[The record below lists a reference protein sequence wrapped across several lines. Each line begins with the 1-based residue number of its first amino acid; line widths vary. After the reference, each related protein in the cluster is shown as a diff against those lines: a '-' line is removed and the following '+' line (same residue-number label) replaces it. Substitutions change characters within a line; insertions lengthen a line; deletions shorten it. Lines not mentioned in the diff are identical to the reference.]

1 MLESEKLIQIV
12 KAWLAYIKLE
22 ELTQAEVERS
32 SDIYSKVVDKGVQLV
47 GNKLLL
53 DSEVFT
59 QFQKQQ
65 QAAKRGNKNDV
76 QMAVAFPQ
84 IYRIN
89 GKGKEQKLK
98 YLPLFTID
106 ISPIFKGNYRK
117 TGWDLTEYE
126 FQPVVVNLMRLYR
139 LEEEQAESLIVASG
153 ILKFLEDTF
162 KGRFPTLR
170 DFLDLVDL
178 PNGRYK
184 TFQQPYLLRCDFTP
198 YNAQIKQD
206 LQEIL
211 KQFQQPN
218 YQSEWLTE
226 TSPAMQYL
234 WGKPQSPRHQQGVG
248 GRVSGVGREEDG
260 DCNPNMTLNSQLADS
275 QTQSFSSTPYT
286 PHPTPR
292 APIPPHPRYQV
303 GEEWARPDEVMFW
316 GAFPDHAPDE
326 YQAAVLKHSQE
337 NWLTAVC
344 GPPGTGKTEVFLHLV
359 AQQVVNRA
367 LQLVRGEEDENNLIL
382 FACTNKSAIQ
392 KFPQRLT
399 KNFPTQ
405 QFYLPGG
412 NQSIIR
418 KETLPKLQSSQDWLR
433 HTEFNQ
439 ESWSQ
444 AQLQLLQAES
454 EIQQLIEQDR
464 FHTIQQV
471 TDTERRSQLD
481 GEIQSLNNE
490 IAAKSSELQALNEQL
505 SSLADYAKFPLDA
518 YQQIQ
523 FALSQAEREL
533 PKQSDSITKRTLDW
547 LNVTN
552 DQRILKRLANRINA
566 AVLNTLAT
574 AHPFQIPLDRLSLT
588 TAQTEVNQKLNFSQ
602 QWQSLHQR
610 ITEIQSQLTALNQ
623 QLELKQAEHQQIQKQ
638 LDSYPQEDFY
648 RRFYRDYHSLQ
659 LELFQRAWAF
669 LVQETLRRKDNVIRA
684 LETYGSVLM
693 GDGQA
698 LLKLETDHDAI
709 YRDLSLIFPV
719 ISSSLQSIRNMLPIL
734 HPHSV
739 KLALADEAG
748 TTLIHQLF
756 PLLVRSQRAVVA
768 GDPQQIEPIINL
780 CDDTIKQY
788 FKTAFLDMGMGNED
802 YYRYAPTAKYTA
814 TAYHSAAGANGTEGD
829 LGNGIVLRNHYR
841 CTPPIIQFCRPNYP
855 GGLQILSED
864 NGEATVKHLL
874 AYHIEGSHTH
884 NTNPE
889 EIAAVET
896 IIASLLQHGYSISS
910 DDNSKTIGVMSPFS
924 QQANALK
931 YRISNRWRNFSWD
944 DIGTVHTFQGGE
956 KTAIIFS
963 PYQCQKEHSF
973 WFLNRKPN
981 LLNTAVSRARE
992 LFILVGNLRELEL
1005 AGGETK
1011 RLVEH
1016 IRLHGEIRSE

>member
-1 MLESEKLIQIV
+1 MPVSTVAPTSVPMLESEKLIQIV
-12 KAWLAYIKLE
+12 QAWLGYIRLE

-59 QFQKQQ
+59 QFQQQQ

-89 GKGKEQKLK
+89 GKGKDQKLK

-117 TGWDLTEYE
+117 SGWDLTEYE
-126 FQPVVVNLMRLYR
+126 FQPVVVNLMRLYG
-139 LEEEQAESLIVASG
+139 LEEEQTESLIVASG
-153 ILKFLEDTF
+153 IGKFLEDTF

-170 DFLDLVDL
+170 DFLELVDL
-178 PNGRYK
+178 PEGKYK
-184 TFQQPYLLRCDFTP
+184 TSRQPYLLRCDFTP
-198 YNAQIKQD
+198 YNALLKQD
-206 LQEIL
+206 IQEIFKEL
-211 KQFQQPN
+211 QQPDCN
-218 YQSEWLTE
+218 SEWLTE
-226 TSPAMQYL
+226 THPAMQYL
-234 WGKPQSPRHQQGVG
+234 WGEPQSPR
-248 GRVSGVGREEDG
+248 
-260 DCNPNMTLNSQLADS
+260 
-275 QTQSFSSTPYT
+275 
-286 PHPTPR
+286 
-292 APIPPHPRYQV
+292 
-303 GEEWARPDEVMFW
+303 DEVMFW
-316 GAFPDHAPDE
+316 GAFPDHPPDE
-326 YQAAVLKHSQE
+326 FQASVLKHAQE
-337 NWLTAVC
+337 NLLTAVC
-344 GPPGTGKTEVFLHLV
+344 GPPGTGKTEVFLHLI

-367 LQLVRGEEDENNLIL
+367 LRLVRGEDDANNLIL
-382 FACTNKSAIQ
+382 FVGTNNSTVK
-392 KFPQRLT
+392 KFQQRLT
-399 KNFPTQ
+399 INSSAQ

-412 NQSIIR
+412 NQTIIR
-418 KETLPKLQSSQDWLR
+418 KETLPKLQSTQDWLR
-433 HTEFNQ
+433 QTEFNQ
-439 ESWSQ
+439 SAWEQ
-444 AQLQLLQAES
+444 AKLELLQAES
-454 EIQQLIEQDR
+454 QVQQLIEQDR
-464 FHTIQQV
+464 FNTAQKV
-471 TDTERRSQLD
+471 ADTERRSQLEV
-481 GEIQSLNNE
+481 EIQSLNND
-490 IAAKSSELQALNEQL
+490 IAAKSSELQALTEQL
-505 SSLADYAKFPLDA
+505 SSLSDYANFPIDA

-523 FALSQAEREL
+523 EALSQAEREL
-533 PKQSDSITKRTLDW
+533 AKESDSITKRALDW
-547 LNVTN
+547 LNATT
-552 DQRILKRLANRINA
+552 DQRIFKRLANRINA

-574 AHPFQIPLDRLSLT
+574 GHPFQTPLDRPSLI
-588 TAQTEVNQKLNFSQ
+588 TAQASVNQKLDFSQ
-602 QWQSLHQR
+602 QWQNLHQKV
-610 ITEIQSQLTALNQ
+610 TEIQTQLTALNKE
-623 QLELKQAEHQQIQKQ
+623 LELKLFRHQQIQKQ

-648 RRFYRDYHSLQ
+648 SRFYRDHHKLQ

-669 LVQETLRRKDNVIRA
+669 LLQEVLRRKESVMRA
-684 LETYGSVLM
+684 LETYGSVLT
-693 GDGQA
+693 GDGGA
-698 LLKLETDHDAI
+698 LLKLESDSDAI
-709 YRDLSLIFPV
+709 YRDLSLVFPV

-734 HPHSV
+734 QPNSV
-739 KLALADEAG
+739 KLALVDEAG

-788 FKTAFLDMGMGNED
+788 LKTAFLDRGMGNED

-814 TAYHSAAGANGTEGD
+814 TAYHRAAGSSGAEGD
-829 LGNGIVLRNHYR
+829 LGNGIILSNHYR
-841 CTPPIIQFCRPNYP
+841 CTPPIIQFCSPNYP
-855 GGLQILSED
+855 GGLQILS
-864 NGEATVKHLL
+864 GEQQTATVKHLL
-874 AYHIEGSHTH
+874 AYHVEGSHTH

-889 EIAAVET
+889 EIDAVET
-896 IIASLLQHGYSISS
+896 IIASLLKHGYSTNS

-931 YRISNRWRNFSWD
+931 YRLSNRWRNFSWD

-956 KTAIIFS
+956 KAAIIFS
-963 PYQCQKEHSF
+963 PYQCHQEHSF

-1016 IRLHGEIRSE
+1016 IRQHGEIRS